1 FGESF
6 SCRLGQDDVFA
17 RATRLDRLGHG
28 SRRLMD
34 VGLRRLPIVVGLV
47 DLDAGIEEAE
57 DSANVIPGDV
67 AARLADPAALRALH
81 NPFVPVLFAHPQTS
95 EASRATTPP
104 NARRANTRLAI

>member
-1 FGESF
+1 M
-6 SCRLGQDDVFA
+6 DHW
-17 RATRLDRLGHG
+17 RADTPRGPMTQYG

-67 AARLADPAALRALH
+67 AARLADPAALRAFH

-95 EASRATTPP
+95 EASRATTSP